1 MAELQLTPRPTQAKV
16 NLVPRISDDEA
27 LPEFRENW
35 QRETIARAQE
45 YWTAARTEQLAAG
58 KALLLPPATSAPL
71 LRALGLLHRDG
82 SMPPKQVRKYWQVCH
97 MVTLLS
103 AQLRDVF
110 AKHQPV
116 RIVDVGCGRSY
127 LTVVLAWIAKYQ
139 WQVPVQVLGIDR
151 NADVIEECY
160 RRVRLLQLDECVRFQ
175 HASVED
181 FAPAAAWAATFGS
194 VDPGDAQH
202 TSDATDTNLAR
213 AETQAS
219 DATSASSFAIHAVIA
234 LHACDTATCDAL
246 ALAIRVGAELIAV
259 APCCQAEVAR
269 GWAAIAE
276 AGGRG
281 AFAAIWHT
289 PHLRRETGADLTDA
303 MRSVLLRSAGYQVS
317 AIEFVPSEHTR
328 KNTLIRA
335 VRNPDVTSE
344 ARQAY
349 LEEYDALVEVTGGVG
364 IWLAERMRKES

>member
-1 MAELQLTPRPTQAKV
+1 M
-16 NLVPRISDDEA
+16 PRISDDEA

-181 FAPAAAWAATFGS
+181 FDPAAAWATTYGVANAT
-194 VDPGDAQH
+194 
-202 TSDATDTNLAR
+202 
-213 AETQAS
+213 
-219 DATSASSFAIHAVIA
+219 AIHAVIA

-276 AGGRG
+276 GGGRG

-335 VRNPDVTSE
+335 VRNPDITPE
-344 ARQAY
+344 ARQAFRD
-349 LEEYDALVEVTGGVG
+349 EYAALVEVTGGVG
-364 IWLAERMRKES
+364 ISLGQTLKQ

>member
-1 MAELQLTPRPTQAKV
+1 MQPQPTPNPPPPRAKV
-16 NLVPRISDDEA
+16 NAVPRISDDEA
-27 LPEFRENW
+27 LPEFRVNW

-127 LTVVLAWIAKYQ
+127 LTVVVAWIAKYQ

-175 HASVED
+175 HVSVED
-181 FAPAAAWAATFGS
+181 FAPAVAWAATFGLA
-194 VDPGDAQH
+194 GTTA
-202 TSDATDTNLAR
+202 TTDTAAALP
-213 AETQAS
+213 
-219 DATSASSFAIHAVIA
+219 FAIHAVIA

-246 ALAIRVGAELIAV
+246 ALAVRVDADLIAV

-276 AGGRG
+276 GGGRG

-335 VRNPDVTSE
+335 VRNPDVTPE
-344 ARQAY
+344 ARRAFRD
-349 LEEYDALVEVTGGVG
+349 EYDALVEVTGGIG
-364 IWLAERMRKES
+364 ISLASAMQR